1 MLLRCVLGVKILGG
15 SMKGQT
21 IEIPSKGTRPT
32 SVILKRKFFDSLQGE
47 SKFET
52 FLDLCA
58 GSGSVGIE
66 ALSRGA
72 SSVTFVD
79 KGKDQVQLI
88 KKNCRKLNVNFEK
101 IQIVQQDSLQWI
113 KKNKTSLQNGVWIYF
128 DPPYKLEGLY
138 LDFSKFVLSLD
149 IDINVAIEANN
160 RLPFFSEIEELLS
173 SGVSKVYSQ
182 GDKSIIKYKN
192 Y

>member
-1 MLLRCVLGVKILGG
+1 
-15 SMKGQT
+15 MKGQT

-32 SVILKRKFFDSLQGE
+32 SVILKRKFFDSVQGGPT
-47 SKFET
+47 FET

-72 SSVTFVD
+72 ASVTFVD
-79 KGKDQVQLI
+79 KGKSQVQLI
-88 KKNCRKLNVNFEK
+88 KKNCKKLKVDFEK
-101 IQIVQQDSLQWI
+101 IQIVQQDSLRWI
-113 KKNKTSLQNGVWIYF
+113 KENEASLQNGVWIYF
-128 DPPYKLEGLY
+128 DPPYELENLY
-138 LDFSKFVLSLD
+138 ISFSKFVLSLKVEL
-149 IDINVAIEANN
+149 NVAIESNN
-160 RLPFFSEIEELLS
+160 RLPFFLEMVELLS
-173 SGVSKVYSQ
+173 SGVSKIYSQ